1 VLVAVVESA
10 GTSQS
15 FLQKWAEILSHTAD
29 AHLAIAF
36 AHEGATGELMR
47 FCAAVDCAVAAAGVD
62 ARRVAIFPTA
72 LARPE
77 ETRILIS
84 LGDVYLDAGASTL
97 TGWAAAEALGAGV
110 PVIAIG
116 KPGINAPAKMLMSIG
131 LPDLIATDF
140 DAYVAVGCKLAAD
153 RDCRAA
159 WRAHITTAIEATPD
173 YLDSLAASDAFGAL
187 MESAFDELSSLGRA
201 EFRRQDEPV
210 RCFSVGDPTD
220 PVEAGLAAHARGDV
234 ESAAMEASLA
244 LRSAPA
250 DTRVRHLQ
258 GLVLHAQ
265 GNPSRAVDYL
275 LAAVQRP
282 EATAA
287 IWYSLALAL
296 RDNGQVGEAIQVLE
310 TCIRMDH
317 RNVEALLTL
326 LELAEAAGATEI
338 ARDVLECLQQVAPE
352 DPRVVAMS

>member
-1 VLVAVVESA
+1 
-10 GTSQS
+10 
-15 FLQKWAEILSHTAD
+15 
-29 AHLAIAF
+29 
-36 AHEGATGELMR
+36 
-47 FCAAVDCAVAAAGVD
+47 
-62 ARRVAIFPTA
+62 
-72 LARPE
+72 
-77 ETRILIS
+77 
-84 LGDVYLDAGASTL
+84 
-97 TGWAAAEALGAGV
+97 
-110 PVIAIG
+110 
-116 KPGINAPAKMLMSIG
+116 
-131 LPDLIATDF
+131 
-140 DAYVAVGCKLAAD
+140 
-153 RDCRAA
+153 
-159 WRAHITTAIEATPD
+159 
-173 YLDSLAASDAFGAL
+173 